1 MKEQLTLTIFK
12 KNKGTYKMEYHPAK
26 EMNEA
31 KQCKILSTDLTNI
44 MFNERSTYIIPK

>member
-1 MKEQLTLTIFK
+1 
-12 KNKGTYKMEYHPAK
+12 MEYHLAK

-31 KQCKILSTDLTNI
+31 KQCKLLSTDLTNI